1 MTLFKSL
8 SFEVS
13 KQHSCFSLPK
23 FSYFSP
29 PLLLY
34 LGWSHYLWDIQ
45 KVFMNVGASGQK
57 FHSITI
63 WTHRKNV
70 KLFDFG

>member
-23 FSYFSP
+23 FSYSPP

-34 LGWSHYLWDIQ
+34 LGRSRYLWDIQ

-57 FHSITI
+57 LYSKTI

-70 KLFDFG
+70 KLFDFD